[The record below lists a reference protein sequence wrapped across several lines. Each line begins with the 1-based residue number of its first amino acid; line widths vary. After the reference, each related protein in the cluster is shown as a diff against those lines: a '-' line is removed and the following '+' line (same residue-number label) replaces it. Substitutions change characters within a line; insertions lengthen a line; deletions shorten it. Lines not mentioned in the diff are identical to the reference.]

1 MKIIVTK
8 ILSIAADGACCYLL
22 NIGDEA
28 KVLLDCG
35 IAHDF
40 NFQQYQR
47 FKSEILSVNL
57 ILISHSSV
65 EYSGALPF
73 LI

>member
-8 ILSIAADGACCYLL
+8 ILSIATDGACCYLL

-35 IAHDF
+35 ISHDF
-40 NFQQYQR
+40 NFQQYQK
-47 FKSEILSVNL
+47 FKN
-57 ILISHSSV
+57 
-65 EYSGALPF
+65 
-73 LI
+73 

>member
-8 ILSIAADGACCYLL
+8 ILSLAADGACCYLL

-35 IAHDF
+35 ISHDF
-40 NFQQYQR
+40 NFQQYLK
-47 FKSEILSVNL
+47 FKS
-57 ILISHSSV
+57 
-65 EYSGALPF
+65 
-73 LI
+73 